1 MPNTSERKTNGR
13 TGKIIVPTCEE
24 ERKEEAQGKEIG
36 RHFIPPKP
44 PDKQKQRIV
53 EICGL
58 WKERNKSQQLIK
70 INGTIMG
77 QKAVFLIDCG
87 ATTEFIDE
95 GFAKR
100 GGMQIVPSG
109 TRIKL
114 ADGAVSE
121 SAGRTM
127 EIGCTLGVK
136 RVGRPI
142 TFESGFELTK
152 LSDYDAILGLSWF
165 KAMKPSFK
173 WGTTVEVRIKRRS
186 KTGKMKWVELQNN
199 GIGTK
204 DKNRGKRERAINSV
218 GKGEEKEDELLQYQG
233 VVVPKQQKYVTW
245 KVNPDVRKQEEEEKQ
260 KVVEEQR
267 EPEEEAVVKRL
278 LKEFAD
284 VFPDELPAGLPPNRG
299 LTHRIKLK
307 PHTQPPYRRPYKC
320 GPRELELLRITLEEM
335 ERKGFI
341 KRSTSRYGAPTMF
354 TPKKDGTPRMVID
367 YRELNKITVK
377 NGYPLPNPDEL
388 FPMVARSGYYSKID
402 LHSGYYQI
410 PISVEDREKTAFVTR
425 YGSYEFLVLPM
436 GLCNS
441 PGTFMELMNHIFKGK
456 LDRSVVVFL
465 DDILIYSKTL
475 EEHEKHLKEVMEILR
490 AQRLYGKLSKCELV
504 KKEVEFLGYFVGREG
519 LRADPKKVQTVSNW
533 VTPTDTT
540 GVRAFLG
547 CAGFYRKFIK
557 GFSEIALP
565 LTDLTGKGIKFQ
577 WGEKEEAAFRK
588 LKEEMESTQV
598 LALPDVDKPFVIH
611 TDASGYATG
620 AVLQQD
626 QGRGLQPVAYLSEKM
641 IQAERNY
648 PTHEQEMLAVV
659 KACDHWRHLLWGQEV
674 TVYSDHA
681 SLKHFFGQRQLSKR
695 QARWLEQLAELD
707 LTIKYIKG
715 EENTV
720 ADALSRRSEMKSEE
734 ETTQI
739 KDIMI
744 EVVATVTRQTIENRI
759 VGARE
764 KAKEN
769 KQIRRRKKA
778 AQKATN
784 EAATD
789 DSAEVEQQ
797 RQKFKEAAT
806 KVLPTGSTTVQPDK
820 QGVIVMPSQ
829 RCTAETA
836 TGRICKARTR
846 GGQYCWTHL
855 KKEEGLRIKQSKV
868 AEAGKGLFAE
878 KEFKKG
884 ETIALYTGDWVA
896 VDDEAGGAY
905 ALQVSKT
912 KIIDAARTNAGP
924 GRWANDPRGT
934 GRRANAEL
942 RYSAKNK
949 VGSVAAKQK
958 IKKGDEVLVSYGR
971 QYWKDKKKQEEE
983 ECNTVTGTIKLR
995 EKVKAACEKD
1005 KQYQQHILDI
1015 QLGVRT
1021 DRTVVEGILMK
1032 EGRIC
1037 LPQDE
1042 EVKTAIL
1049 QEIHDTLIGGHLGRD
1064 KTAHTVKLRFYWER
1078 MDDEIEKYV
1087 TSCQQC
1093 QQNKVSHQKAA
1104 GLLMPIKIP
1113 DRPGQQISLDLIGPL
1128 PKTARGNEAIVVFVD
1143 KFTKMTHYVATK
1155 MSVTAPELARLFI
1168 QIIVRQYG
1176 VPESI
1181 VSDRDPRFT
1190 AHFWKAFWRQL
1201 QTTLA
1206 MSTAHHAQTDGQTE
1220 RANRTL
1226 EDTMTNFVEED
1237 QRDWDLHLPLLELAV
1252 NSTKQASTGYSP
1264 FFMLYGREAVLP
1276 IDVMMKTK
1284 VVTGQNPAAD
1294 KLAEELKNVWGK
1306 AIKSMEKAQ
1315 QRQGEAVNK
1324 KRREVNFEVGDR
1336 VLLST
1341 RHIKMVGSKQLKR
1354 SVKFAEKFIGPY
1366 TIRKVVNANAYTLEL
1381 PEQFQMHPTVNV
1393 TQLKRYVDGSS
1404 QFPSRKVK
1412 QARPEAVVLDDNGTG
1427 EWEVEKIVA
1436 ERGKGKKLQYL
1447 VKWTGY
1453 PQWEATW
1460 TKEVDVRGAKTAVEE
1475 FKRLREILSVERLSN
1490 ILIEEEPVFKGWENV
1505 IELESNSNKGR
1516 LPIRKRVKTDGSE
1529 AACKGEIG
1537 HHGVCI

>member
-1 MPNTSERKTNGR
+1 
-13 TGKIIVPTCEE
+13 
-24 ERKEEAQGKEIG
+24 
-36 RHFIPPKP
+36 
-44 PDKQKQRIV
+44 
-53 EICGL
+53 
-58 WKERNKSQQLIK
+58 
-70 INGTIMG
+70 
-77 QKAVFLIDCG
+77 
-87 ATTEFIDE
+87 
-95 GFAKR
+95 
-100 GGMQIVPSG
+100 
-109 TRIKL
+109 
-114 ADGAVSE
+114 
-121 SAGRTM
+121 
-127 EIGCTLGVK
+127 
-136 RVGRPI
+136 
-142 TFESGFELTK
+142 
-152 LSDYDAILGLSWF
+152 
-165 KAMKPSFK
+165 
-173 WGTTVEVRIKRRS
+173 
-186 KTGKMKWVELQNN
+186 
-199 GIGTK
+199 
-204 DKNRGKRERAINSV
+204 
-218 GKGEEKEDELLQYQG
+218 
-233 VVVPKQQKYVTW
+233 
-245 KVNPDVRKQEEEEKQ
+245 
-260 KVVEEQR
+260 
-267 EPEEEAVVKRL
+267 
-278 LKEFAD
+278 
-284 VFPDELPAGLPPNRG
+284 
-299 LTHRIKLK
+299 
-307 PHTQPPYRRPYKC
+307 
-320 GPRELELLRITLEEM
+320 
-335 ERKGFI
+335 
-341 KRSTSRYGAPTMF
+341 
-354 TPKKDGTPRMVID
+354 
-367 YRELNKITVK
+367 
-377 NGYPLPNPDEL
+377 
-388 FPMVARSGYYSKID
+388 
-402 LHSGYYQI
+402 
-410 PISVEDREKTAFVTR
+410 
-425 YGSYEFLVLPM
+425 
-436 GLCNS
+436 
-441 PGTFMELMNHIFKGK
+441 
-456 LDRSVVVFL
+456 
-465 DDILIYSKTL
+465 
-475 EEHEKHLKEVMEILR
+475 
-490 AQRLYGKLSKCELV
+490 
-504 KKEVEFLGYFVGREG
+504 
-519 LRADPKKVQTVSNW
+519 
-533 VTPTDTT
+533 
-540 GVRAFLG
+540 
-547 CAGFYRKFIK
+547 
-557 GFSEIALP
+557 
-565 LTDLTGKGIKFQ
+565 
-577 WGEKEEAAFRK
+577 
-588 LKEEMESTQV
+588 
-598 LALPDVDKPFVIH
+598 
-611 TDASGYATG
+611 
-620 AVLQQD
+620 
-626 QGRGLQPVAYLSEKM
+626 
-641 IQAERNY
+641 
-648 PTHEQEMLAVV
+648 
-659 KACDHWRHLLWGQEV
+659 
-674 TVYSDHA
+674 
-681 SLKHFFGQRQLSKR
+681 
-695 QARWLEQLAELD
+695 
-707 LTIKYIKG
+707 
-715 EENTV
+715 
-720 ADALSRRSEMKSEE
+720 
-734 ETTQI
+734 
-739 KDIMI
+739 
-744 EVVATVTRQTIENRI
+744 
-759 VGARE
+759 
-764 KAKEN
+764 
-769 KQIRRRKKA
+769 
-778 AQKATN
+778 
-784 EAATD
+784 
-789 DSAEVEQQ
+789 
-797 RQKFKEAAT
+797 
-806 KVLPTGSTTVQPDK
+806 
-820 QGVIVMPSQ
+820 MPSQ

-896 VDDEAGGAY
+896 AEDGAGGAY

-983 ECNTVTGTIKLR
+983 ECNTVTGTIKLP

-1042 EVKTAIL
+1042 EVKTTIL

-1064 KTAHTVKLRFYWER
+1064 KTTHTVKLRFYWEK

-1128 PKTARGNEAIVVFVD
+1128 PKTARGSDAIVVFVD

-1155 MSVTAPELARLFI
+1155 MSITAPELARLFI

-1226 EDTMTNFVEED
+1226 EDTMANFVEED

-1264 FFMLYGREAVLP
+1264 FFMLYAREAVLP

-1294 KLAEELKNVWGK
+1294 KLAEELKDVWGK
-1306 AIKSMEKAQ
+1306 AIRSMKKAQ
-1315 QRQGEAVNK
+1315 QRQGEAVNR

-1366 TIRKVVNANAYTLEL
+1366 AIQKVVNANAYTLEL
-1381 PEQFQMHPTVNV
+1381 PQQFQMHPTVNV

-1412 QARPEAVVLDDNGTG
+1412 QPRPEAVVLDDNGTG
-1427 EWEVEKIVA
+1427 EWEVEKILA

-1460 TKEVDVRGAKTAVEE
+1460 TKEMDVRGAKRAVEE
-1475 FKRLREILSVERLSN
+1475 FKRRREILSVERVSN
-1490 ILIEEEPVFKGWENV
+1490 VLIEEEPVFKDWENV
-1505 IELESNSNKGR
+1505 IELESHSSKGR
-1516 LPIRKRVKTDGSE
+1516 LPIRKRVKTDSSE
-1529 AACKGEIG
+1529 AACKREIAVENSR
-1537 HHGVCI
+1537 GVRANAK